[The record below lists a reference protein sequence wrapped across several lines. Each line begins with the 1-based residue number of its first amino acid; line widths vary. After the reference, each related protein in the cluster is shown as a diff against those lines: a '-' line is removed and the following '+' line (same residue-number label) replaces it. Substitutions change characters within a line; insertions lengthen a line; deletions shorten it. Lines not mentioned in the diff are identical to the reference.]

1 MPPLFAYS
9 DQPFGWLVA
18 SLLAHFLPLL
28 GLRDKT
34 IYDKT
39 IRVPVLT
46 LPNIITI
53 ARMLMV
59 PLLVWLLVEG
69 RYDLAFWTFL
79 VAGASDAVDGI
90 LARKFNMQSVLGT
103 YLDPLADKALMVS
116 IYVTL
121 GFMLE
126 IPTHVVIAVVS
137 RDILIVGAVVLSWML
152 DQPVPMKPLMISKA
166 NTTVQI
172 LFAGLVLA
180 ELGAFLSL
188 NGERDILGNVVV
200 IFTVTSA
207 VAYMVDWV
215 GHMAR
220 AE

>member
-1 MPPLFAYS
+1 M
-9 DQPFGWLVA
+9 
-18 SLLAHFLPLL
+18 
-28 GLRDKT
+28 T
-34 IYDKT
+34 I
-39 IRVPVLT
+39 
-46 LPNIITI
+46 PNIITI

-69 RYDLAFWTFL
+69 RYDLAFWTFM
-79 VAGASDAVDGI
+79 VAGVSDAIDGI
-90 LARKFNMQSVLGT
+90 LARKFDMQSDLGS

-137 RDILIVGAVVLSWML
+137 RDILIVAAVVLSWML
-152 DQPVPMKPLMISKA
+152 DRPVPMKPLMISKA

-180 ELGAFLSL
+180 ELGSLLSL
-188 NGERDILGNVVV
+188 NGEQQILGNIVV

-207 VAYMVDWV
+207 IAYLVDWA

-220 AE
+220 DE